1 MRRTRR
7 PVKCFRGAV
16 IGTIDAECTTGGSC
30 LDSHLNRR
38 RKGSCLGDRPVHRDV
53 NRISRSRK
61 GARAAAGPLA
71 ETVTGGWR
79 CTDGD
84 TCASG
89 SPAAR
94 GTYLAPCPSVHGQVI
109 LGAEFRGVGRVV
121 GWGNGMRD
129 GPAVTPATKV
139 VAHTCATVLRR
150 SGRNGVR

>member
-1 MRRTRR
+1 MRK
-7 PVKCFRGAV
+7 V
-16 IGTIDAECTTGGSC
+16 SC
-30 LDSHLNRR
+30 LADRSVH
-38 RKGSCLGDRPVHRDV
+38 GDVK
-53 NRISRSRK
+53 RISRSRV
-61 GARAAAGPLA
+61 GARSAAGPLA

-89 SPAAR
+89 SPTAR
-94 GTYLAPCPSVHGQVI
+94 GTYLAACPSVHGQEI
-109 LGAEFRGVGRVV
+109 LSAEFRGVGRVR

-150 SGRNGVR
+150 SG